1 MTFILQN
8 LPWFWFALMIL
19 FCVIEALTVGLTSIW
34 MAISSFVLIFVSF
47 TKIPILYQFLIFVVL
62 STVLFFT
69 TRPFLKSKLK
79 IGEEKTNADS
89 LINKKALVV
98 KKITP
103 FEKGEIKIQGQIWTC
118 QASDDTLTIE
128 ANTEVIIEEIRGVT
142 AIVKTV

>member
-1 MTFILQN
+1 MTFIIQN

-19 FCVIEALTVGLTSIW
+19 FCLIEALTVGLTSIW
-34 MAISSFVLIFVSF
+34 MAISSFVLIFVAF
-47 TKIPILYQFLIFVVL
+47 TKIPFLYQFLLFVVL

-69 TRPFLKSKLK
+69 TRPLLKSKLK

-89 LINKKALVV
+89 LINKKALVI

-103 FEKGEIKIQGQIWTC
+103 FEKGEIKINGQIWTC
-118 QASDDTLTIE
+118 QAHDDTLTIE
-128 ANTEVIIEEIRGVT
+128 ENSEVLITEIRGVT